1 MSIIAKQIVMFLA
14 AGPLLISTAAF
25 ANEVVEEKG
34 YLTISEVSVDYES
47 SSMVII
53 GSDLNF
59 GPDSLQV
66 ILGGTDISSHCVLD
80 NPVSDPQIIFCNRLA
95 LPVAAD
101 LLLIV
106 SKGQSATQTDEYDLT
121 FGAVGPRG
129 FQGEKGEKGGPGPRG
144 EQGEKGPQGRPGDN
158 AFFDTA
164 GCVSGGVIRFT
175 DNGLKCFS
183 RKAVFANPKTFKSNP
198 KTGGHGSNGLNAADK
213 LCQEAADANGSIV
226 LVGKYA
232 TWFPTS
238 TRNAEDRFIDDSYVL
253 PNRTTLLTST
263 GVDLMSGRVI
273 HSSNQHEKDSTN
285 SVIANPVWTVNNT
298 DGTRPKTAPQQG
310 SDSNTGII
318 GNMAGT
324 TSGIT
329 QQWTDVYIK
338 TQSNK
343 CASILFRTVTR
354 SE

>member
-1 MSIIAKQIVMFLA
+1 MSIIAKQIVTFLA
-14 AGPLLISTAAF
+14 AGPLMISAAAF
-25 ANEVVEEKG
+25 ADKAVEEEG

-47 SSMVII
+47 STMMII

-59 GPDSLQV
+59 GPDPLQV

-80 NPVSDPQIIFCNRLA
+80 NPLADPQIIFCESLA
-95 LPVAAD
+95 LPVAID

-106 SKGQSATQTDEYDLT
+106 SRGQGATQTDEYDLT
-121 FGAVGPRG
+121 FGAIGPQG
-129 FQGEKGEKGGPGPRG
+129 LQGEKGDPGA
-144 EQGEKGPQGRPGDN
+144 QGELGEIGPQGLPGNN
-158 AFFDTA
+158 AFFDIA
-164 GCVSGGVIRFT
+164 GCVAGSIIRFT
-175 DNGLKCFS
+175 DNGLKCS
-183 RKAVFANPKTFKSNP
+183 SKRTVLANPKTFKSSP
-198 KTGGHGSNGLNAADK
+198 KTAAHGSNGLNAADK

-238 TRNAEDRFIDDSYVL
+238 TRNAEDRFIDDGYVL

>member
-1 MSIIAKQIVMFLA
+1 MSIIAKQVVMFLA
-14 AGPLLISTAAF
+14 AGPLMISAAAF
-25 ANEVVEEKG
+25 ADEVVEEKG

-47 SSMVII
+47 STMMII

-59 GPDSLQV
+59 GPDPLQV
-66 ILGGTDISSHCVLD
+66 TLGGTDISRHCVLD
-80 NPVSDPQIIFCNRLA
+80 DPLAEDPQIIFCDSLT

-106 SKGQSATQTDEYDLT
+106 SNGQGATQTDEYDLT
-121 FGAVGPRG
+121 FGTVGPQG
-129 FQGEKGEKGGPGPRG
+129 IQGEKGEKGDSGPRG
-144 EQGEKGPQGRPGDN
+144 EQGEKGSQGRPGNN
-158 AFFDTA
+158 AFFNAANCDP
-164 GCVSGGVIRFT
+164 GSIIRFT

-183 RKAVFANPKTFKSNP
+183 RRAVFASPRAFKSNP
-198 KTGGHGSNGLNAADK
+198 KTTGRGSSGLNAADK
-213 LCQEAADANGSIV
+213 LCQGAADSDGSIV

-238 TRNAEDRFIDDSYVL
+238 AKNAEHRLRPFINDGYVL
-253 PNRTTLLTST
+253 QDHTTLHTST
-263 GVDLMSGRVI
+263 VVDLISGSVI

-285 SVIANPVWTVNNT
+285 T
-298 DGTRPKTAPQQG
+298 DGTLRKTIPQRRL
-310 SDSNTGII
+310 DSNMGKP

-343 CASILFRTVTR
+343 CASILYRTVTR
-354 SE
+354 S

>member
-1 MSIIAKQIVMFLA
+1 MSIIAKQIVMFLT
-14 AGPLLISTAAF
+14 AGSLVVSAAAF
-25 ANEVVEEKG
+25 ANEAVEEEG
-34 YLTISEVSVDYES
+34 YLTISEVSVDFKS
-47 SSMVII
+47 STMLII

-80 NPVSDPQIIFCNRLA
+80 NPLADPQIIFCESLA
-95 LPVAAD
+95 LPVATD

-106 SKGQSATQTDEYDLT
+106 SRGQGATQTDEYDLT
-121 FGAVGPRG
+121 FGAIGPQG
-129 FQGEKGEKGGPGPRG
+129 LQGEKGDPGPRG
-144 EQGEKGPQGRPGDN
+144 EQGEKGPQGLPGNN
-158 AFFDTA
+158 AFFDIA
-164 GCVSGGVIRFT
+164 GCIAGSIIRFT
-175 DNGLKCFS
+175 DNGLKCS
-183 RKAVFANPKTFKSNP
+183 SKRAVLANPKTFKSSP
-198 KTGGHGSNGLNAADK
+198 KTAGHGSNGLNAADK
-213 LCQEAADANGSIV
+213 LCQEAADANGAIV

-238 TRNAEDRFIDDSYVL
+238 TRNAEDRFIDDGYVL

-263 GVDLMSGRVI
+263 GVDLMSGSVI
-273 HSSNQHEKDSTN
+273 HSSNQHEKNPTN
-285 SVIANPVWTVNNT
+285 TN
-298 DGTRPKTAPQQG
+298 GTRPKTTPQRG